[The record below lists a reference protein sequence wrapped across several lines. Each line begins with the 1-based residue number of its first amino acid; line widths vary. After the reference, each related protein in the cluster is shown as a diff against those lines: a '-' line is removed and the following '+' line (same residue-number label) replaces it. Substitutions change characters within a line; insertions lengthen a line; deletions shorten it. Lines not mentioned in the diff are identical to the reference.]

1 MNEENK
7 IPLPNEQDVKRKPGR
22 QPDEDFNTFMLQ
34 DEWQR
39 LDTTPYELDF
49 AKPYKPPRFTL
60 SWKGVPF
67 APLKGIHN
75 ITGQSGNGKTMTI
88 AQFMAAILCGEVGQL
103 RYELADEIPHPFVLY
118 IDTEMEEDN
127 TIALKNRVLSMAGRD
142 VNQQY
147 DDFKIIEMRDVDDI
161 PQVDDKGNPVLD
173 KKGRQMTIN
182 PAIVRWRM
190 ILKAIW
196 EYRPTVVFIDGLL
209 DVVADFNDNIECQL
223 LIFKCMKLASHYDI
237 SLWCVLHQNPGGE
250 KLVGHLGSFLERKV
264 TDVIQT
270 KKIKDDKSGDVTFEV
285 KQKKA
290 RSQDF
295 ADWSFRVLPVNSWG
309 MPEQIDTAG
318 GCSSYERAT
327 GDPIEVV
334 ERWFREAKDTVEWPA
349 MRKTIKKKIFREHGG
364 QTNTTKQDIDLQMLI
379 NKRILIESS
388 VKQNGYFLLVPNED
402 AEQSEILFEE
412 NNGDVPY

>member
-1 MNEENK
+1 MEYERPTN
-7 IPLPNEQDVKRKPGR
+7 IPIPTDAVNNNR
-22 QPDEDFNTFMLQ
+22 QPDEDFKTFMLQ
-34 DEWQR
+34 DEWQW
-39 LDTTPYELDF
+39 LDTQPYELDF
-49 AKPYKPPRFTL
+49 AKPYQAPRYTL

-75 ITGQSGNGKTMTI
+75 ITGQPGNGKTMTI
-88 AQFMAAILCGEVGQL
+88 AQFMATLLCGEVGQL

-127 TIALKNRVLSMAGRD
+127 TIAVKNRVLSMAGRD
-142 VNQQY
+142 PNQSY
-147 DDFKIIEMRDVDDI
+147 DDFKIIMLRDVADI
-161 PQVDDKGNPVLD
+161 PQVDEKGNPVLD
-173 KKGRQMTIN
+173 KKGRQQTVN

-237 SLWCVLHQNPGGE
+237 SLWCILHQNPGGE

-270 KKIKDDKSGDVTFEV
+270 KKNKDDKTGDVTFEV

-290 RSQDF
+290 RSRDF
-295 ADWSFRVLPVNSWG
+295 ADWSFRVLPIDSWG
-309 MPEQIDTAG
+309 RPEQIESGST
-318 GCSSYERAT
+318 SSERVT

-349 MRKTIKKKIFREHGG
+349 MRKTIKEKIIREYGK
-364 QTNTTKQDIDLQMLI
+364 QTNKTKQDIDLQMLI
-379 NKRILIESS
+379 NKRILVESTM
-388 VKQNGYFLLVPNED
+388 KQNGYFLLVPNED
-402 AEQSEILFEE
+402 EQEE
-412 NNGDVPY
+412 FPFPPPDE